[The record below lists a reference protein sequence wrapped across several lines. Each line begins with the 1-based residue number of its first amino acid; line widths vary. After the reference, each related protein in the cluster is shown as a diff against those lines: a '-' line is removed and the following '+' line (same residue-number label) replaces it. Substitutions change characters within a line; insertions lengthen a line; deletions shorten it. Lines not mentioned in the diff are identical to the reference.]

1 MTIHPCIVGI
11 DVSKATLD
19 IFDTSD
25 RRSTQVANAS
35 EPIAGLAMQW
45 REAGAFVVFEATGH
59 YDKTLRRGLDAAGV
73 AYARVNPARAR
84 HFARYAGFLAKTDR
98 LDARMLAEM
107 AQRGSGLVAEPPLD
121 EEREALRLLHRRR
134 DQLVAMRQ
142 QERTRLSEAMHALET
157 ESLER
162 HLVFLSAEITAIEGQ
177 ITRAISDSPALKAR
191 ERRLRQ
197 VPGIGPVSAAALLSL
212 MPELGQR
219 SPKSIAALAGLAPF
233 NCDSGQ
239 HRGQRQIAGGR
250 KRVRDALYMAA
261 VAASRSK
268 SPFAQFY
275 QKLKAAGKPTKLA
288 FIALA
293 RKILV
298 TLNAII
304 RDGTNYAR

>member
-1 MTIHPCIVGI
+1 MTIHPCFVGI
-11 DVSKATLD
+11 DVSKAVLD
-19 IFDTSD
+19 LFETAQG
-25 RRSTQVANAS
+25 RSTQIANAS
-35 EPIAGLAMQW
+35 EPIAVLATQW
-45 REAGAFVVFEATGH
+45 RQAGAFVVFEATGH
-59 YDKTLRRGLDAAGV
+59 YDEALRRGLDAAGV
-73 AYARVNPARAR
+73 AYARVNPGRAR

-107 AQRGSGLVAEPPLD
+107 ARRGALGAEPPFD

-142 QERTRLSEAMHALET
+142 KERTRLTEAAHAIEK

-162 HLVFLSAEITAIEGQ
+162 HLAFLSADIAAIERQ
-177 ITRAISDSPALKAR
+177 IAEAIKASPALKDR
-191 ERRLRQ
+191 ETRLRQ
-197 VPGIGPVSAAALLSL
+197 VPGIGPVSAAALLAL

-219 SPKSIAALAGLAPF
+219 SPKAIAALAGLAPF

-268 SPFAQFY
+268 SPFAAFY
-275 QKLKAAGKPTKLA
+275 QKLKSAGKPTKLA

-298 TLNAII
+298 TLNAIL
-304 RDGTNYAR
+304 RDGTSYAK

>member
-11 DVSKATLD
+11 DVSKAVLD
-19 IFDTSD
+19 IFETSD
-25 RRSTQVANAS
+25 KRSTQIANAS
-35 EPIAGLAMQW
+35 EPIMGLATQW
-45 REAGAFVVFEATGH
+45 REAAAFVVFEATGH
-59 YDKTLRRGLDAAGV
+59 YDETLRRSLDAAGV
-73 AYARVNPARAR
+73 AYARVNPGRAR

-107 AQRGSGLVAEPPLD
+107 ARRGDLDAEPPLD

-142 QERTRLSEAMHALET
+142 KERTRLSEAMHAQET

-162 HLVFLSAEITAIEGQ
+162 HLTFLSDEITAIERQ
-177 ITRAISDSPALKAR
+177 ITETIAASPDLKAR
-191 ERRLRQ
+191 EKRLRQ
-197 VPGIGPVSAAALLSL
+197 VPGIGPVAAAALLAL

-219 SPKSIAALAGLAPF
+219 SPKTIAALAGLAPY

-239 HRGQRQIAGGR
+239 HRGQRQIVGGR

-268 SPFAQFY
+268 SPFADFY
-275 QKLKAAGKPTKLA
+275 QRLKAAGKPNKLV